1 MAQITMSSNTMAAN
15 NTTSNTTSANIT
27 TAKYPTQKHYMT
39 TNSPNKN
46 GHISININ
54 SVEFEYNIVN
64 CEINY
69 SGTILNATPNFESYV
84 TTIDFYDLAQ
94 LRQVVGPLNF
104 LKLDQIYNF
113 VGKRPNRPQ
122 STKSPVPFLPFYATY
137 TGDIY
142 YSNEPIEQLVKRIDH
157 VLAYLNVQ
165 FNKSGYYYYYITDA
179 NIESEIC
186 IYLTDEEDGYIIE
199 FRNLNRREFNDK
211 VWIFKNKWAVLMKF
225 IKEEVPYPF
234 YARSLESAIVLP
246 PFVEFPKHDD
256 PLDDEII

>member
-1 MAQITMSSNTMAAN
+1 MASITLT
-15 NTTSNTTSANIT
+15 
-27 TAKYPTQKHYMT
+27 KYPTQKHYMT
-39 TNSPNKN
+39 TNSPNQN

-84 TTIDFYDLAQ
+84 TTIDFYDLVQ
-94 LRQVVGPLNF
+94 LRQVIGPLNF

-157 VLAYLNVQ
+157 VLAYLNIE
-165 FNKSGYYYYYITDA
+165 FSKSSYYYYITA
-179 NIESEIC
+179 EGKESEIN

-211 VWIFKNKWAVLMKF
+211 IWIFKNKWAFLMKF
-225 IKEEVPYPF
+225 IKEEMPYPF
-234 YARSLESAIVLP
+234 YSRPLINETDTTESGIVLP
-246 PFVEFPKHDD
+246 PFIEFP
-256 PLDDEII
+256 LEDEII

>member
-1 MAQITMSSNTMAAN
+1 MASMTIS
-15 NTTSNTTSANIT
+15 SNTTSS
-27 TAKYPTQKHYMT
+27 KYPTQKHYMT
-39 TNSPNKN
+39 TNTPNQN
-46 GHISININ
+46 GHIAININ

-84 TTIDFYDLAQ
+84 TTIDFYDLVQ
-94 LRQVVGPLNF
+94 LRKVIGPLNF

-113 VGKRPNRPQ
+113 VSKRPNRPQ

-157 VLAYLNVQ
+157 VLAYLNIQ
-165 FNKSGYYYYYITDA
+165 FSKSDYYYYITEEGK
-179 NIESEIC
+179 ESEIC

-211 VWIFKNKWAVLMKF
+211 VWIFKNKWATLMKF
-225 IKEEVPYPF
+225 IKEEIPYPF
-234 YARSLESAIVLP
+234 YARTLESDIVLP
-246 PFVEFPKHDD
+246 PFVEFP
-256 PLDDEII
+256 LDDEII